1 MFEREKKK
9 SIKVALGCVLA
20 SVALGAGA
28 DTVAWWPLAY
38 EAGVKTTV
46 DTVITNVANPDIL
59 AARPIS
65 LDGSVNILE
74 GEDKSTYC
82 PQGTNAFPAGWGV
95 WVPRS
100 NQFQTVETG
109 LNFHKIGL
117 KEPAGALRVDL
128 TETNVL
134 DLTTFT
140 FEAFFRMQPD
150 AMGDWNVI
158 AVRPGRLYMADNE
171 TKVKNYD
178 CWGVRVIDDNKIA
191 FRFTKAGAWE
201 VAATN
206 NNIAAFNQTAEVTT
220 ETSLYDGRWHHVA
233 LVVDG
238 EQVWGYVDYKYKES
252 LPRGGK
258 LEPRSYTNG
267 ADNLYIGST
276 PQTPGCFGGT
286 IAHVRIS
293 DTALSAQQFLQ
304 FSSLAGTTNDV
315 PLHVNFEPAE
325 TADVTSLPGDVPNLG
340 GGGGLVSIYA
350 QDSLPSV
357 VPTNDVP
364 APVVFDAYCV
374 EPGRTN
380 TAVLANV
387 PHMKDTIRRYV
398 QWIPQCDVFTNK
410 SFTVECFYKTTQDA
424 QYIPLVRR
432 REPVW
437 NVQFNLG
444 FSGSPGHVSAIVC
457 TTKSRNNQARAQ
469 VVVTDEEATND
480 GQWHHAALV
489 MDAPTKTLHLYRDH
503 REVGEASAM
512 KEENEFVTASDF
524 PVCIGGVDDGNT
536 FDGLIDDVRIT
547 MRALK
552 PTEFLTGKKRGL
564 CIILR

>member
-1 MFEREKKK
+1 MKTLKKKK

-59 AARPIS
+59 AAQPIS
-65 LDGSVNILE
+65 LDGSVNIQE
-74 GEDKSTYC
+74 GISTYC
-82 PQGTNAFPAGWGV
+82 PQGTNAFPAGWGE
-95 WVPRS
+95 WVPQS

-117 KEPAGALRVDL
+117 HEPAGALRVDL
-128 TETNVL
+128 TKTNAL

-140 FEAFFRMQPD
+140 FEAFFRMQLD
-150 AMGDWNVI
+150 KSRSEWNVI
-158 AVRPGRLYMADNE
+158 AVRPGRLYMENKQ
-171 TKVKNYD
+171 KVLNYD
-178 CWGVRVIDDNKIA
+178 CWGIRVIGDNKIA

-206 NNIAAFNQTAEVTT
+206 NNIGAFNQTAEVTT
-220 ETSLYDGRWHHVA
+220 ETTLYDGRWHHVA

-238 EQVWGYVDYKYKES
+238 EKMWGYVDYKN
-252 LPRGGK
+252 LANGWI
-258 LEPRSYTNG
+258 EPRSYANG
-267 ADNLYIGST
+267 AENLYIGST

-293 DTALSAQQFLQ
+293 DAALSAQQFLQ
-304 FSSLAGTTNDV
+304 FATPTGASDDV

-325 TADVTSLPGDVPNLG
+325 TADVMSLPGDVPNLG
-340 GGGGLVSIYA
+340 GGGGLVSIYSR
-350 QDSLPSV
+350 DGFPSV
-357 VPTNDVP
+357 VPTRDVP
-364 APVVFDAYCV
+364 ASVIFDAYCI

-380 TAVLANV
+380 TTVLANV
-387 PHMKDTIRRYV
+387 PHMTNEIKRYV
-398 QWIPQCDVFTNK
+398 QWIPQRDAFTNT

-424 QYIPLVRR
+424 QYIPFVRR

-444 FSGSPGHVSAIVC
+444 FSGSKGHVSAIVC
-457 TTKSRNNQARAQ
+457 TTEARKDGEGQ
-469 VVVTDEEATND
+469 INVTDEEATND

-489 MDAPTKTLHLYRDH
+489 MDAPTKTLRLYRDY
-503 REVGEASAM
+503 RERGKPVVL
-512 KEENEFVTASDF
+512 KNDLFVTASDF
-524 PVCIGGVDDGNT
+524 PVCIGGVDNGNT

>member
-1 MFEREKKK
+1 MSVNRKFERKKK
-9 SIKVALGCVLA
+9 SILGCVL
-20 SVALGAGA
+20 VCALLSARA

-46 DTVITNVANPDIL
+46 DTVVTNVANPDVL

-65 LDGSVNILE
+65 LDGKANVLE
-74 GEDKSTYC
+74 GDGTYC

-95 WVPRS
+95 WTPQSDR
-100 NQFQTVETG
+100 FRTAATG
-109 LNFHKIGL
+109 LDFHKKGL
-117 KEPAGALRVDL
+117 YEPAGALRVDL
-128 TETNVL
+128 TETNAL

-140 FEAFFRMQPD
+140 FEAFFRMQRNTTRS
-150 AMGDWNVI
+150 DWNVI
-158 AVRPGRLYMADNE
+158 AVRPGRLYTTNNT
-171 TKVKNYD
+171 TKVLNYD
-178 CWGVRVIDDNKIA
+178 CWGIRVIGDKKVT
-191 FRFTKAGAWE
+191 FRFTKADAWE
-201 VAATN
+201 VAAAN
-206 NNIAAFNQTAEVTT
+206 NNVAAFNQGFEATT
-220 ETSLYDGRWHHVA
+220 ETTLYDGRWHHVA

-238 EQVWGYVDYKYKES
+238 NNAKGFIDHRQLEE
-252 LPRGGK
+252 GK
-258 LEPRSYTNG
+258 IEPRSYANG
-267 ADNLYIGST
+267 AENLYIGST

-293 DTALSAQQFLQ
+293 DEALSPSRFLQ
-304 FSSLAGTTNDV
+304 FSNLAGGSADV
-315 PLHVNFEPAE
+315 PLHVDFEPAE
-325 TADVTSLPGDVPNLG
+325 TVDVTSLPGDVPNLG
-340 GGGGLVSIYA
+340 GGGGLAGVSA
-350 QDSLPSV
+350 QDGFPSV
-357 VPTNDVP
+357 VPTSDVP

-387 PHMKDTIRRYV
+387 PHMTDTVKRYV
-398 QWIPQCDVFTNK
+398 QWNPQCDAFTNT
-410 SFTVECFYKTTQDA
+410 SFTVECFYKTTQNA
-424 QYIPLVRR
+424 KYIPLVRR

-444 FSGSPGHVSAIVC
+444 FSGKPGHVSAIVC
-457 TTKSRNNQARAQ
+457 TTETRGYGEGQ
-469 VVVTDEEATND
+469 VNVTDEEATND

-489 MDAPTKTLHLYRDH
+489 MDAPAKTLRLYRDY
-503 REVGEASAM
+503 RERGEPVVL
-512 KEENEFVTASDF
+512 KNDLFVTPSDF
-524 PVCIGGVDDGNT
+524 PVCIGGVDNGNT